1 MLEACS
7 NLYVITDN
15 GHIFCH
21 IARKLI
27 TFANCA
33 SIEQGFEHPWDHMDH
48 IHDDHGRKP
57 VRYRKTLQGPPEVIE
72 DDEEEE
78 EHDDEHDEHEE

>member
-1 MLEACS
+1 MMLAKC
-7 NLYVITDN
+7 V
-15 GHIFCH
+15 
-21 IARKLI
+21 
-27 TFANCA
+27 

-48 IHDDHGRKP
+48 GHDDHGRKP

-78 EHDDEHDEHEE
+78 EEHDDEHEE